1 MKLGGKMKYYKYL
14 KNKNIVI
21 TDYGFSAIWKR
32 YFINVL
38 NYETREEIAEVV
50 TFNTKEEMTE
60 YLEKYGI
67 IEGDINEK
75 C

>member
-21 TDYGFSAIWKR
+21 TDYGVSAMWKR